1 MKMGRARR
9 GSGKTAESAG
19 NATEPLRAKTAV
31 NGTLA
36 GALDAVY
43 LFGLLGAEEEAAWI
57 SGWEPIVLGDQADP
71 KIGRT

>member
-1 MKMGRARR
+1 MGRARR
-9 GSGKTAESAG
+9 GSGNMTENTG
-19 NATEPLRAKTAV
+19 NAPEPSRAKNAV

-71 KIGRT
+71 KI